1 MFVKLNQLKL
11 TNNIK
16 IRSKLMVNNY
26 KIYEII

>member
-11 TNNIK
+11 ANNIK